1 MRWIIGVIINS
12 VLFVAL
18 SGFFTSF
25 HVDGFTT
32 ALLAS
37 FILAILNMLIRP
49 ILLLLTLPINI
60 FTLGLFTF
68 VVNAI
73 MLEMTTFFIG
83 DSFQIDGFGTALI
96 LAAIMAFANMII
108 NSVLWG
114 NKENKHSSYILRLKI
129 VF

>member
-108 NSVLWG
+108 NSFLWG
-114 NKENKHSSYILRLKI
+114 NKEN
-129 VF
+129 

>member
-1 MRWIIGVIINS
+1 MRWIVGVIINS

-114 NKENKHSSYILRLKI
+114 NKEN
-129 VF
+129 

>member
-25 HVDGFTT
+25 HVDGFTI

-114 NKENKHSSYILRLKI
+114 NKEN
-129 VF
+129 

>member
-68 VVNAI
+68 VVNAF

-114 NKENKHSSYILRLKI
+114 NKEN
-129 VF
+129 

>member
-49 ILLLLTLPINI
+49 ILLFLTLPINI

-114 NKENKHSSYILRLKI
+114 NKEN
-129 VF
+129 

>member
-96 LAAIMAFANMII
+96 LAKNYGIR
-108 NSVLWG
+108 
-114 NKENKHSSYILRLKI
+114 KHDY
-129 VF
+129 

>member
-25 HVDGFTT
+25 HVDGFMT

-37 FILAILNMLIRP
+37 FVLAILNMLIRP

-73 MLEMTTFFIG
+73 MLEMTTFFMG

-96 LAAIMAFANMII
+96 IAAIMAFANMII

-114 NKENKHSSYILRLKI
+114 NKEN
-129 VF
+129 

>member
-68 VVNAI
+68 VCECNYA
-73 MLEMTTFFIG
+73 
-83 DSFQIDGFGTALI
+83 
-96 LAAIMAFANMII
+96 
-108 NSVLWG
+108 
-114 NKENKHSSYILRLKI
+114 
-129 VF
+129 

>member
-68 VVNAI
+68 VINAI

-96 LAAIMAFANMII
+96 IAAIMAFANMII

-114 NKENKHSSYILRLKI
+114 NKEN
-129 VF
+129 

>member
-25 HVDGFTT
+25 HVDGFMT

-37 FILAILNMLIRP
+37 FVLAILNMLIRP

-114 NKENKHSSYILRLKI
+114 NKEN
-129 VF
+129 

>member
-83 DSFQIDGFGTALI
+83 DSFQIDGL
-96 LAAIMAFANMII
+96 
-108 NSVLWG
+108 
-114 NKENKHSSYILRLKI
+114 EQR
-129 VF
+129 

>member
-96 LAAIMAFANMII
+96 LAAIMAFANMSI

-114 NKENKHSSYILRLKI
+114 NKEN
-129 VF
+129 

>member
-108 NSVLWG
+108 NSVLWS
-114 NKENKHSSYILRLKI
+114 NKEN
-129 VF
+129 

>member
-73 MLEMTTFFIG
+73 ILEMTTFFIG

-114 NKENKHSSYILRLKI
+114 NKEN
-129 VF
+129 

>member
-96 LAAIMAFANMII
+96 LSAIMAFANMII

-114 NKENKHSSYILRLKI
+114 NKEK
-129 VF
+129 

>member
-114 NKENKHSSYILRLKI
+114 KKEK
-129 VF
+129 

>member
-96 LAAIMAFANMII
+96 LATIMAFANMII

-114 NKENKHSSYILRLKI
+114 NKEN
-129 VF
+129 

>member
-114 NKENKHSSYILRLKI
+114 NKEK
-129 VF
+129 

>member
-96 LAAIMAFANMII
+96 LAAIM
-108 NSVLWG
+108 
-114 NKENKHSSYILRLKI
+114 
-129 VF
+129 

>member
-25 HVDGFTT
+25 HVDGFMTT
-32 ALLAS
+32 LLAS
-37 FILAILNMLIRP
+37 FVLAILNMLIRP

-73 MLEMTTFFIG
+73 MLEMTTFFMG

-96 LAAIMAFANMII
+96 IAAIMAFANMII

-114 NKENKHSSYILRLKI
+114 NKEN
-129 VF
+129 

>member
-37 FILAILNMLIRP
+37 FVLAILNMLIRP

-73 MLEMTTFFIG
+73 MLEITTFFIG

-114 NKENKHSSYILRLKI
+114 NKEN
-129 VF
+129 

>member
-25 HVDGFTT
+25 HIDGFTT

-114 NKENKHSSYILRLKI
+114 NKEK
-129 VF
+129 

>member
-25 HVDGFTT
+25 HVDGFMT

-37 FILAILNMLIRP
+37 FVLAILNMLIRP

-73 MLEMTTFFIG
+73 MLKMTTFFMG

-96 LAAIMAFANMII
+96 IAAIMAFANMII

-114 NKENKHSSYILRLKI
+114 NKEN
-129 VF
+129 

>member
-37 FILAILNMLIRP
+37 FVLAILNMLIRP

-83 DSFQIDGFGTALI
+83 DSFQIDGFGTALL

-114 NKENKHSSYILRLKI
+114 NKEN
-129 VF
+129 

>member
-32 ALLAS
+32 GLLAS

-114 NKENKHSSYILRLKI
+114 NKEN
-129 VF
+129 

>member
-108 NSVLWG
+108 NSVLWV
-114 NKENKHSSYILRLKI
+114 NKEN
-129 VF
+129 

>member
-96 LAAIMAFANMII
+96 IAAIMAFANMII

-114 NKENKHSSYILRLKI
+114 NKEK
-129 VF
+129 

>member
-60 FTLGLFTF
+60 FALGLFTF

-114 NKENKHSSYILRLKI
+114 NKEN
-129 VF
+129 

>member
-114 NKENKHSSYILRLKI
+114 NKKK
-129 VF
+129 

>member
-49 ILLLLTLPINI
+49 ILLLLALPINI

-114 NKENKHSSYILRLKI
+114 NKEN
-129 VF
+129 

>member
-96 LAAIMAFANMII
+96 FAAIMAFANMII

-114 NKENKHSSYILRLKI
+114 NKEN
-129 VF
+129 

>member
-114 NKENKHSSYILRLKI
+114 NKKN
-129 VF
+129 

>member
-25 HVDGFTT
+25 HVDGFMT

-114 NKENKHSSYILRLKI
+114 NKEN
-129 VF
+129 

>member
-37 FILAILNMLIRP
+37 FILAILNMLI
-49 ILLLLTLPINI
+49 
-60 FTLGLFTF
+60 
-68 VVNAI
+68 
-73 MLEMTTFFIG
+73 
-83 DSFQIDGFGTALI
+83 
-96 LAAIMAFANMII
+96 
-108 NSVLWG
+108 
-114 NKENKHSSYILRLKI
+114 
-129 VF
+129 

>member
-83 DSFQIDGFGTALI
+83 ASFQIDGFGTALI

-114 NKENKHSSYILRLKI
+114 NKEN
-129 VF
+129 

>member
-37 FILAILNMLIRP
+37 FILAILNILIRP

-114 NKENKHSSYILRLKI
+114 NKEN
-129 VF
+129 